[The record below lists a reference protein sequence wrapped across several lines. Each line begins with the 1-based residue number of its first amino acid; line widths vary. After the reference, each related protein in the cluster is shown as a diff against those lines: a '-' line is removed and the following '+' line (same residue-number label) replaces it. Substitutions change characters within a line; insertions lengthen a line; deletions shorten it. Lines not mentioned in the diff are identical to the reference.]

1 MSHIPQ
7 LMTIALVFLLGA
19 MSPGPDFVAVTSHA
33 LTSRCAGF
41 QVAAGITVAIAIW
54 AALAMFGLGVLL
66 VQIGW
71 LYMTVRLIGAAYL
84 IYLGIRILLSV
95 RRRPAP
101 MTIDAVKAGTPAAW
115 RSGFL
120 VGITN
125 PKTAAFFGSLFITVL
140 PLEAPFWVQ
149 AAALAVIS
157 LVALGWFGFVALIFS
172 TERVRTVYGRI
183 RRPIDA
189 LLGAVL
195 VMLGLRL
202 ALDQPMPSF
211 LASSSSQ

>member
-1 MSHIPQ
+1 
-7 LMTIALVFLLGA
+7 MTIALVFLLGA
-19 MSPGPDFVAVTSHA
+19 MSPGPDFVAVTSHS
-33 LTSRCAGF
+33 LVSRRAGL
-41 QVAAGITVAIAIW
+41 QVAAGITAAIAIW

-66 VQIGW
+66 AQVGW
-71 LYMTVRLIGAAYL
+71 LYMAVRLIGAAYL

-95 RRRPAP
+95 RRSPAP
-101 MTIDAVKAGTPAAW
+101 MTIDAVKAGAPAAW

-189 LLGAVL
+189 LLGAIL

>member
-1 MSHIPQ
+1 MDHIPQ
-7 LMTIALVFLLGA
+7 LMTIAVVVLLGA

-33 LTSRCAGF
+33 LTSRRAGF
-41 QVAAGITVAIAIW
+41 QVTLGITAAVLIW
-54 AALAMFGLGVLL
+54 AALAVFGLGVLL
-66 VQIGW
+66 AEIGW
-71 LYMTVRLIGAAYL
+71 LTMTVRLAGAFYL
-84 IYLGIRILLSV
+84 IYLGARILLSI
-95 RRRPAP
+95 RDKPAP
-101 MTIDAVKAGTPAAW
+101 ITIDVVKTGAPAW
-115 RSGFL
+115 RTGFL

-140 PLEAPFWVQ
+140 PLNAP
-149 AAALAVIS
+149 LAVRAATLIVIG

-172 TERVRTVYGRI
+172 TEQVRAVYGRI

-189 LLGAVL
+189 LLGVIL
-195 VMLGLRL
+195 VTLGLKL

>member
-1 MSHIPQ
+1 MSHLPH

-19 MSPGPDFVAVTSHA
+19 MSPGPDFVAVTSHSLA
-33 LTSRCAGF
+33 SRRAGF
-41 QVAAGITVAIAIW
+41 QVAAGVTAAIAVW

-66 VQIGW
+66 LQIGW
-71 LYMTVRLIGAAYL
+71 LYMAVRLTGAAYL
-84 IYLGIRILLSV
+84 IYLGARILLSV
-95 RRRPAP
+95 RHRPAP
-101 MTIDAVKAGTPAAW
+101 MAIDIVNAGAPAAW

-140 PLEAPFWVQ
+140 PLDAPLWVQ
-149 AAALAVIS
+149 AAALVVIS
-157 LVALGWFGFVALIFS
+157 LVALGWFGLVALIFS
-172 TERVRTVYGRI
+172 TDRVRTVYGRI

-189 LLGAVL
+189 LLGTIL
-195 VMLGLRL
+195 VTLGLRL